1 MVPPSQRITDH
12 AIGGLRPANLPG
24 QTHVR
29 LPTNPLHTGRIDAH
43 SKLRRFPVHTISN
56 GIHENGLDFAES
68 IVSVRTYLSSLAR
81 FLRAEEIPRWFG
93 LSLVVIYLVGLATV
107 TNLGISGVRSAST
120 NYYQQSTR
128 FALTQLADRIAA
140 QQGEPAKRVQHYQRA
155 LRDFAA
161 HMPVEALRV
170 TNGQEILASTR
181 ESEIGANASNVP
193 IAPSTTGDE
202 PTTWMV
208 QIPVRIS
215 PGAASERPDSQNTK
229 PTTTTLHLIALLPTQ
244 PQPLAGLSAHGG
256 IFATVLVLLGALFV
270 TYRCVREQLRGVS
283 RIGER
288 LRARH
293 GRIADDITALHIT
306 DTNDSVVQ
314 SWNAL
319 IELTEQLRDAADRRE
334 ADAELSHALRNSG
347 NDSLSEALNAVPDG
361 IIHIKNED
369 SFAFVNTAAEHI
381 LGWDR
386 DGYRTM
392 KLSDC
397 AAEGCGEEIIEM
409 IREALRSDGVFE
421 SNTKL
426 ITPSDD
432 TTDDT
437 TYRQWILP
445 LPRGDRDGEC
455 VIVIRD
461 VSQQIRTERAREDF
475 VTQVTHELRTP
486 LTNIRA
492 YAETLSSG
500 MFDDP
505 KVVTECYNVITKETR
520 RLSRLVEDILS
531 VSQLEVGSIALCM
544 NRVNLRT
551 LLEEGVRDVSGLA
564 DEKNIDIQ
572 LALPSKME
580 PIQGDRDKLAVVINN
595 LLGNALKYTGEDGI
609 IVVGFQQAKDEVVL
623 TVKDNGIGV
632 DPIDHAR
639 IFERF
644 QRASDPDALAQSGT
658 GIGLYT
664 AREIVRRHNGEIELI
679 SEKGNGSTF
688 LVRLPYEPQRTEQP
702 IPAGS

>member
-1 MVPPSQRITDH
+1 MRSM
-12 AIGGLRPANLPG
+12 LL
-24 QTHVR
+24 
-29 LPTNPLHTGRIDAH
+29 
-43 SKLRRFPVHTISN
+43 
-56 GIHENGLDFAES
+56 
-68 IVSVRTYLSSLAR
+68 SLAR
-81 FLRAEEIPRWFG
+81 FLRAEEISRWFG

-107 TNLGISGVRSAST
+107 TNIGISGVRAASSDYYHQSA
-120 NYYQQSTR
+120 R
-128 FALTQLADRIAA
+128 FALSQLADRLGRVSGAPP
-140 QQGEPAKRVQHYQRA
+140 ECAKNYERV
-155 LRDFAA
+155 LRDFAI
-161 HMPVEALRV
+161 HMPVEVLRV
-170 TNGQEILASTR
+170 TDGQTVLASTR
-181 ESEIGANASNVP
+181 PTETGRSAAGVPHPVASVDQPSGWVVQLPVPTSSRGAHTMASG
-193 IAPSTTGDE
+193 AGD
-202 PTTWMV
+202 
-208 QIPVRIS
+208 
-215 PGAASERPDSQNTK
+215 TK
-229 PTTTTLHLIALLPTQ
+229 PEDAKTAAPTLHLVALLPTE
-244 PQPLAGLSAHGG
+244 PLTLVGLSAHAG
-256 IFATVLVLLGALFV
+256 ILATVLVVLGALFV

-283 RIGER
+283 RIADR
-288 LRARH
+288 LQACRD
-293 GRIADDITALHIT
+293 RIVDDVAALHVT
-306 DTNDSVVQ
+306 DASDSVVE

-319 IELTEQLRDAADRRE
+319 IDLTEQLRDAADRRE
-334 ADAELSHALRNSG
+334 ADVELSDALRSSG

-369 SFAFVNTAAEHI
+369 GFGFVNTAAAHI

-386 DGYRTM
+386 DDYHTM

-397 AAEGCGEEIIEM
+397 SAQGCGEEIITA
-409 IREALRSDGVFE
+409 IRESLRPNGVFE
-421 SNTKL
+421 ANTRL
-426 ITPSDD
+426 IAPRDETA
-432 TTDDT
+432 DDT

-455 VIVIRD
+455 VVVIRD

-475 VTQVTHELRTP
+475 VAQVTHELRTP

-531 VSQLEVGSIALCM
+531 VSQLEVGTIALCM

-551 LLEEGVRDVSGLA
+551 LLEESVRDVSGLA

-580 PIQGDRDKLAVVINN
+580 PIEADRDKLAVVINN
-595 LLGNALKYTGEDGI
+595 LLGNALKYTPKDGI
-609 IVVGFQQAKDEVVL
+609 IIVGFQQGQDEVVL
-623 TVKDNGIGV
+623 TVKDNGIGI
-632 DPIDHAR
+632 DPVDHAR

-644 QRASDPDALAQSGT
+644 QRASDPEALTQSGT

-688 LVRLPYEPQRTEQP
+688 LVRLPYQPQRSEQSV
-702 IPAGS
+702 PAGS